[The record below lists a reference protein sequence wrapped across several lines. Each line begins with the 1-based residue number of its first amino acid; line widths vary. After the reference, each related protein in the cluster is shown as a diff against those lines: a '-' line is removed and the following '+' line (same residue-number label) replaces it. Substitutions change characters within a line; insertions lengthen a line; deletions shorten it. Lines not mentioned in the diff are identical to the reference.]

1 MKIYVRCS
9 NDVEDYMD
17 YVIERLDTGYSVYDN
32 SGNELTAGLDSIYEA
47 KDYIDE
53 LKNEDI
59 DWSKYLYDDMNDLKV
74 LYRSFTDDKKKAFD
88 EYMIYHLYADFLRYC
103 SISLDEDNVI
113 QQNVLFKKEPI
124 STDAIHDAY
133 NQFLKVTEC
142 KSFKFY
148 EIYVNTERTDMSE
161 KYKIHFEHRY
171 VQP

>member
-148 EIYVNTERTDMSE
+148 KICVSTERTDMSE